1 MRLIL
6 GEVSAEELVQQI
18 GVGACHFLSV
28 FSSPGL
34 RLVVV
39 VVLAPLS
46 AAGVAWGLRERKR
59 EVAT

>member
-39 VVLAPLS
+39 VLAPLS